1 MSERVRCEG
10 RPAWVKALRPSYS
23 GGVGQ
28 RAVQRSTKEGPERKE
43 RTATHASLR
52 YGRLTWAPSPPAVST
67 VAD

>member
-28 RAVQRSTKEGPERKE
+28 RAVQRSTKVQRGPRTERE
-43 RTATHASLR
+43 NGHPC
-52 YGRLTWAPSPPAVST
+52 LTTVWAVDLGTEST
-67 VAD
+67 SS